1 MNPLKQF
8 VVKPLLPLELFGV
21 DITLT
26 NSALFMILSVLI
38 GVLFVWGCTWRRRII
53 PSAMQSLVESLYLFV
68 QKTAETTIGSHYKPF
83 MPFMFSV
90 FIFVFMGNALG
101 LVPYGFTFTSQL
113 IPVGAFALL
122 GTVVATICGIHQ
134 AGFGWLRTF
143 LPKGIPAPL
152 APIIIPIEMI
162 SFLSKPFSLT
172 VRLMMNMIVG
182 HVLLKI
188 LAGFVVDLGF
198 FGVFPL
204 FFACVLIAFEFGI
217 AFLQAYVYTVLTG
230 IYLSEAVNQH

>member
-8 VVKPLLPLELFGV
+8 VVKPLLPLEIGGV

-26 NSALFMILSVLI
+26 NSSLFMMLSVLA
-38 GVLFVWGCTWRRRII
+38 GVLLVWGCTWRKRLI

-68 QKTAETTIGSHYKPF
+68 QKTAETTIGAHYKPY

-90 FIFVFMGNALG
+90 FIFVLMGNALG

-122 GTVVATICGIHQ
+122 GTIVATLCGIYH

-143 LPKGIPAPL
+143 FPKGIPAPL

-188 LAGFVVDLGF
+188 LAEFVIDLGV

-204 FFACVLIAFEFGI
+204 LFACVMIVFELGI
-217 AFLQAYVYTVLTG
+217 AFLQAYVFTVLTG